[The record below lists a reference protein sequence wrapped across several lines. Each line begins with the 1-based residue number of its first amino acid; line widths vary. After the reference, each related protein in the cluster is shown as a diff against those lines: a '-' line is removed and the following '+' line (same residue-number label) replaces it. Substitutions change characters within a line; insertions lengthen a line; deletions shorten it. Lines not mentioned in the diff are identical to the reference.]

1 MRNYYDIM
9 VIGKT
14 GAGKS
19 TTADKLLIANPHNEP
34 YLGKPDEEPIRDD
47 ARGCI
52 KHTDM
57 YMWHL
62 SDKKDEV
69 ERVTLRLKNLVFYR
83 SLENPHEQ
91 VNQSRKN
98 GTYGSTGMDGST
110 ESDILG
116 STGSTEQCE
125 LLSNDST
132 NIRVLDVPGFYGSE
146 ACPTDIRN
154 AKEGAAATTENDLSI
169 MRKILHIKM
178 AKKFKFNRIVYF
190 LPEKGALERDNQVLQ
205 TEIRIMENYFSRSI
219 FQSMV
224 VVATYP
230 ASAYRFFNPKAD
242 LFPPEDMEKTRYYF
256 QKAMKRV
263 FNTDD
268 APVPP
273 IIFISMFDS
282 CEDIYDKIRNS
293 KVVKEGVTLEF
304 NPSTCARCSIKIGTL
319 RNDTANDER
328 KDDLL
333 ATCTHSDWASA
344 IPYEDST
351 CHPMLIPK
359 YSILQKIVGEIA
371 HLITFKLFLGK
382 WPSYKNLDEVCIKC
396 NEGPKARGCVRVHTN
411 FVHSTGEIRVDHTS
425 TVSESYVI
433 DMDPKY
439 GEGVEPDSGTAAVV
453 GSAYFAQNPNVLN
466 PSLPGASFVG
476 SGDLATHLRGQGDG
490 NMGHEEGE
498 EEAGGREERGGGDGN

>member
-1 MRNYYDIM
+1 MASKDTKEQSPHSSLQQGTHRPIRKYYDIM

-19 TTADKLLIANPHNEP
+19 TTADKLLIANPNNEN
-34 YLGKPDEEPIRDD
+34 YLGMPDEEPTRDD
-47 ARGCI
+47 ASGCI
-52 KHTDM
+52 KHCDM

-69 ERVTLRLKNLVFYR
+69 ERVSLRLKNLVFYR
-83 SLENPHEQ
+83 SLENPHDH
-91 VNQSRKN
+91 VNESRSN
-98 GTYGSTGMDGST
+98 GTY
-110 ESDILG
+110 
-116 STGSTEQCE
+116 GSTEQCE

-132 NIRVLDVPGFYGSE
+132 NIRVLDVPGFYGSD
-146 ACPTDIRN
+146 ACPTEIRN
-154 AKEGAAATTENDLSI
+154 ARDGAAATTENDLSI

-178 AKKFKFNRIVYF
+178 AKNFKFHRIVYF

-230 ASAYRFFNPKAD
+230 ASVYKLFSRKND
-242 LFPPEDMEKTRYYF
+242 LFPPEDMAKTRLYF
-256 QKAMKRV
+256 QRAMQRV
-263 FNTDD
+263 FKTDD
-268 APVPP
+268 APQPP
-273 IIFISMFDS
+273 IIFISMFDT
-282 CEDIYDKIRNS
+282 CEDIYYKIRHS
-293 KVVKEGVTLEF
+293 QVAKEGVDLEF

-319 RNDTANDER
+319 REDETNVEH

-359 YSILQKIVGEIA
+359 YSTLQKIAGEIA

-382 WPSYKNLDEVCIKC
+382 WPCYRSLEEVCINC
-396 NEGPKARGCVRVHTN
+396 GECPKSRDCIRVRTN
-411 FVHSTGEIRVDHTS
+411 FGEIRVDHTS
-425 TVSESYVI
+425 TVDESYVI
-433 DMDPKY
+433 TMESE
-439 GEGVEPDSGTAAVV
+439 GEEPDNDTAAVV
-453 GSAYFAQNPNVLN
+453 ASAFFAANPNVL
-466 PSLPGASFVG
+466 SSCSVATSGELVAYLGQEGGHVG
-476 SGDLATHLRGQGDG
+476 REQGG
-490 NMGHEEGE
+490 KGE
-498 EEAGGREERGGGDGN
+498 EREGGNGD